1 MNNECTLQLDL
12 LRRIFYLSDLHSANF
27 GLNGDNKL
35 FIVDFQVFFN
45 LFPLSFF
52 LSHSKNIWFIFQR
65 TSLKSTHFK
74 SLTYQLFIQVDHH
87 TKSVNVHEYL
97 RGDKQDCIKVGKA
110 SFEHWNLGQMVA
122 EADTR
127 ISHQKQLFRDRG
139 VTFQPSK
146 DYGKYL
152 VQIKENISAF
162 AVSFAQE

>member
-35 FIVDFQVFFN
+35 CIVDF
-45 LFPLSFF
+45 
-52 LSHSKNIWFIFQR
+52 
-65 TSLKSTHFK
+65 
-74 SLTYQLFIQVDHH
+74 QVDHH

-162 AVSFAQE
+162 AVLFAQE